1 MKKICILLLGGMFS
15 AAAALAQQEITPAQP
30 GVTYGK
36 SITPESAIS
45 IGGLQD
51 KLQAGTAY
59 TGKIEG
65 KVVEVCKKKGCF
77 MKLERPGGDAVMV
90 KFKDYGF
97 FMPQNIV
104 GKTVVLEGQAKVN
117 ETSVERLKHF
127 AEDAGKSKEEIAK
140 ITEPKKDIVI
150 VADGVVV
157 VK

>member
-1 MKKICILLLGGMFS
+1 MKKICMLLLGGLLS
-15 AAAALAQQEITPAQP
+15 GTVVLAQQEITPAQP

-36 SITPESAIS
+36 AITPESAI
-45 IGGLQD
+45 GMTDLHQ
-51 KLQAGTAY
+51 KLQADTAF

-77 MKLERPGGDAVMV
+77 MKLERPSGEAVMV

-104 GKTVVLEGQAKVN
+104 GKTVVLEGVAKVN

-150 VADGVVV
+150 VAEGVVV
-157 VK
+157 K